1 MKKIRQTKILELIN
15 KYNIETQDGLIEKL
29 KEEGFDVTQATAS
42 RDIRELNLVKV
53 SFGGGAYKYAES
65 PKDEMNISVKY
76 KNILKET
83 LVSVDYA
90 CNTIVL
96 KTYSGM
102 AQAAAA
108 AIDNMGWSEIVGSVA
123 GDDTILIIMR
133 SDESAKEFN
142 TRFHTLIGKKFN

>member
-1 MKKIRQTKILELIN
+1 MKKTRQSKIIELIN
-15 KYNIETQDGLIEKL
+15 RYNIETQDGLIEKL

-53 SFGGGAYKYAES
+53 SVDGGAYKYAES
-65 PKDEMNISVKY
+65 PKDDMNISVKY

-108 AIDNMGWSEIVGSVA
+108 AVDNMGWSEIVGSVA
-123 GDDTILIIMR
+123 GDDTILIVMR

-142 TRFHTLIGKKFN
+142 TRFHSLIGKKLK

>member
-1 MKKIRQTKILELIN
+1 MKKNRQNKIIELIN
-15 KYNIETQDGLIEKL
+15 KYCIETQDALIEKL

-53 SFGGGAYKYAES
+53 SVDGNTYKYAES
-65 PKDEMNISVKY
+65 PKDDIKISVKY

-83 LVSVDYA
+83 LVSADYA
-90 CNTIVL
+90 CNMMVL

-108 AIDNMGWSEIVGSVA
+108 AIDNMGWNEIVGSVA
-123 GDDTILIIMR
+123 GDDTIIIVMR
-133 SDESAKEFN
+133 SDESAKDFYSRFN
-142 TRFHTLIGKKFN
+142 VLIGKK

>member
-1 MKKIRQTKILELIN
+1 MKKVRQSKIIELIN

-29 KEEGFDVTQATAS
+29 REEGFDVTQATAS

-53 SFGGGAYKYAES
+53 SFGGGSYKYAES
-65 PKDEMNISVKY
+65 PKDDMNISVKY

-123 GDDTILIIMR
+123 GDDTILIVMR

-142 TRFHTLIGKKFN
+142 TKFHSLIGKKFK

>member
-1 MKKIRQTKILELIN
+1 MKKNRQAKILEIIN
-15 KYNIETQDGLIEKL
+15 KNTVETQDTLIEML
-29 KEEGFDVTQATAS
+29 RLEGYDVTQATAS

-53 SFGGGAYKYAES
+53 SVDGGSYKYAES
-65 PKDEMNISVKY
+65 PKDDIKISVKY

-83 LVSVDYA
+83 LINVDYA
-90 CNTIVL
+90 CNAIVL

-123 GDDTILIIMR
+123 GDDTIIMIMR
-133 SDESAKEFN
+133 SDESAKEFYSKFN
-142 TRFHTLIGKKFN
+142 SLVGKK

>member
-1 MKKIRQTKILELIN
+1 MKKSRQAKILEIIA
-15 KYNIETQDGLIEKL
+15 KYNIETQDALIEKL
-29 KEEGFDVTQATAS
+29 KESGFDVTQATAS

-53 SFGGGAYKYAES
+53 SVDGNFYKYAES
-65 PKDEMNISVKY
+65 PKEDMKVSLKY

-83 LVSVDYA
+83 LLSADYA

-108 AIDNMGWSEIVGSVA
+108 AIDSMGWNEIVGSVA
-123 GDDTILIIMR
+123 GDDTILIVMR
-133 SDESAKEFN
+133 SDESAKSFYN
-142 TRFHTLIGKKFN
+142 KFATLIGNK